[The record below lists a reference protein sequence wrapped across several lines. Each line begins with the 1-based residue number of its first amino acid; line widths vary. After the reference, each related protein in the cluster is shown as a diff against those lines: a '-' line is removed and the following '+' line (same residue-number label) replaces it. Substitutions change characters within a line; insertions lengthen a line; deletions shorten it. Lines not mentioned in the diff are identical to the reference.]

1 MLSRNPAL
9 HYVFAHMGL
18 AEERGLGVK
27 TLKADAEK
35 EGLPL
40 PKYVFEAPYLAL
52 TLFRT
57 PEGATQ
63 ALAKDV
69 AEKLNTDER
78 GAWQFI
84 ATKESVA
91 SRDLMDRMKFDE
103 RKAQRVLNKLME
115 KNLLRRVGK
124 GPATRYEIVR
134 S

>member
-1 MLSRNPAL
+1 MLSRNPVL
-9 HYVFAHMGL
+9 HYVFSHMGL

-40 PKYVFEAPYLAL
+40 PKYGFEAPYLAL

-57 PEGATQ
+57 PEGATH
-63 ALAKDV
+63 ALAKGLVD
-69 AEKLNTDER
+69 KLNADER
-78 GAWQFI
+78 AAWQF
-84 ATKESVA
+84 ASTKEALS

-103 RKAQRVLNKLME
+103 RKAQRVLSKLLE
-115 KNLLRRVGK
+115 SKLLRRVGR

-134 S
+134 